1 MSEPITTTLEQ
12 HTVLIILAST
22 ISFGVTEIVKPF
34 VSAFADDR
42 GRRRAI
48 VRLLAILSGA
58 AVGYTL
64 GPSWLDVWF
73 GAGAGVLN
81 AWLVAVLKEKIEKRL
96 DVHPDRMPYDKT
108 PPPSGDSN
116 DKHDKEEP

>member
-1 MSEPITTTLEQ
+1 MSEPITTIEQ
-12 HTVLIILAST
+12 HLVLVVLAST

-34 VSAFADDR
+34 VSVLADDR
-42 GRRRAI
+42 GRRRALT
-48 VRLLAILSGA
+48 RLMAILSGA

-81 AWLVAVLKEKIEKRL
+81 AWLVAVIKEKVEKRL
-96 DVHPDRMPYDKT
+96 DVHVSPYDKT
-108 PPPSGDSN
+108 PPPSEDRN
-116 DKHDKEEP
+116 DKEEP

>member
-1 MSEPITTTLEQ
+1 MGEPIKTTLEQ
-12 HTVLIILAST
+12 HALLVILAST

-34 VSAFADDR
+34 VSALVEDR
-42 GRRRAI
+42 GKRRAI
-48 VRLLAILSGA
+48 VRLLAILGGVL
-58 AVGYTL
+58 VGYTL

-96 DVHPDRMPYDKT
+96 DVHPDRMNYDKT
-108 PPPSGDSN
+108 PPPSLDRN
-116 DKHDKEEP
+116 DQEKP

>member
-96 DVHPDRMPYDKT
+96 DVHPDHYDKT

-116 DKHDKEEP
+116 DKEEP